1 MNDRLSRIPQKY
13 WALLSL
19 LLWGALCF
27 MLLHKTVYGIDEGA
41 AHALLLAWSVADN
54 VVSSIVTLGL
64 PDFRAVILAPVGY
77 LWTGNI
83 LAAKVATIIVMSG
96 AAWALHAWGRRSGD
110 SEGALLATGLLLISP
125 LVLDQIDSISV
136 APYLLITF
144 ALGVWSD
151 QIYRESPQAFGAMYF
166 AQLFLCMVSTTLHPA
181 GLAYPLALLWSWYR
195 NPLDRKQQSYFIG
208 GIILTVLLSL
218 ILTLGWSQ
226 VEWFTNP
233 VRSMSS
239 LLLGSV
245 DGEEFG
251 AFRWMT
257 GIGMLFILLLVIWK
271 QAGNLWADFLGRILL
286 GSLVIGIL
294 TGDEIFGIIALVTC
308 LYWGLPLVLQ
318 KRTDTQGGFWK
329 QRGLAMLLIF
339 VIATI
344 FMNIDKGR
352 YQKVLE
358 GNLAPRDNLIKA
370 FVEYIESASNGEH
383 AQKSPPEKPFRIAS
397 QWPARTMLACRC
409 DTLPLPPSVKDEQSL
424 FTMLKGI
431 SYLIFDPRDPQNSS
445 LSRNLA
451 LMGAGKVETII
462 LQQGGVIVV
471 IMGSSIEQRQ

>member
-1 MNDRLSRIPQKY
+1 MNDWLSRIPQKY

-19 LLWGALCF
+19 LLWGVLCF

-83 LAAKVATIIVMSG
+83 LAAKIATIIVMSG
-96 AAWALHAWGRRSGD
+96 AAWAFHAWRRHSGD

-151 QIYRESPQAFGAMYF
+151 QIYRESPQSFGAMYF

-195 NPLDRKQQSYFIG
+195 NPLNRKQQGYFIG
-208 GIILTVLLSL
+208 GIVITVLLSL
-218 ILTLGWSQ
+218 ILTMGWSQ

-245 DGEEFG
+245 DGEGFG

-257 GIGMLFILLLVIWK
+257 GIAMLFILLLVIWR
-271 QAGNLWADFLGRILL
+271 QAGNLWADLLGRILL

-294 TGDEIFGIIALVTC
+294 TGDEIFGIIALATG

-318 KRTDTQGGFWK
+318 KRSGTQGGFWE
-329 QRGLAMLLIF
+329 QRGLAMLLVF

-344 FMNIDKGR
+344 FMNVDKGR

-370 FVEYIESASNGEH
+370 LVENIESSSNDERT
-383 AQKSPPEKPFRIAS
+383 QKSPPEKPFRIAS

-409 DTLPLPPSVKDEQSL
+409 DTLPLPPNVKDEQAL

-431 SYLIFDPRDPQNSS
+431 SYLVFDPRDPQNSS

-462 LQQGGVIVV
+462 LQQGGVIVE
-471 IMGSSIEQRQ
+471 IKGSSIEQKQ